1 MQTLGSKVPTCNV
14 VGSHGEV
21 ERSSLRVW
29 PRDFVPFTVEKA
41 ARDDGSMS
49 PTPSSPNPEMYVLD
63 SPYELDRWRPLAQWL
78 LYVPHGLI
86 VRALQSVSSVVF
98 VIYWVIFLA
107 TGSLNRGLYGLMAM
121 IERYG
126 ARSGAFLVGH
136 SAVYP
141 PFDFGMGPADNGA
154 YAPVRLNLPDLP
166 ETVSRKAA
174 LNVLLAIP
182 HYIVVAVY
190 AIGAVVV
197 RTIGWFSVLFT
208 GRWPVAMRD
217 WLVRF
222 SNYYYRVWAFVT
234 MVHTEYPRFGTA
246 PV

>member
-1 MQTLGSKVPTCNV
+1 M
-14 VGSHGEV
+14 
-21 ERSSLRVW
+21 
-29 PRDFVPFTVEKA
+29 PFTVEKA

-166 ETVSRKAA
+166 EMVSRKAA
-174 LNVLLAIP
+174 LTC
-182 HYIVVAVY
+182 AV
-190 AIGAVVV
+190 GDSSLH
-197 RTIGWFSVLFT
+197 RCCHLCNWRR
-208 GRWPVAMRD
+208 GRWD
-217 WLVRF
+217 HWLVRCPVHRPLACR
-222 SNYYYRVWAFVT
+222 YAGLARAILQLLLPGVGLRDHGAHRVPPFWHRTGLSPCNDVCWS
-234 MVHTEYPRFGTA
+234 G
-246 PV
+246 

>member
-1 MQTLGSKVPTCNV
+1 
-14 VGSHGEV
+14 
-21 ERSSLRVW
+21 
-29 PRDFVPFTVEKA
+29 
-41 ARDDGSMS
+41 MS

-166 ETVSRKAA
+166 EMVSRKAA
-174 LNVLLAIP
+174 LHVLLAIP
-182 HYIVVAVY
+182 HHIVVAILKRPGVCV
-190 AIGAVVV
+190 ALVSGFQPGVGRSCLQHRRLL
-197 RTIGWFSVLFT
+197 RTRQVTRRRGSCGS
-208 GRWPVAMRD
+208 GRC
-217 WLVRF
+217 
-222 SNYYYRVWAFVT
+222 
-234 MVHTEYPRFGTA
+234 
-246 PV
+246 